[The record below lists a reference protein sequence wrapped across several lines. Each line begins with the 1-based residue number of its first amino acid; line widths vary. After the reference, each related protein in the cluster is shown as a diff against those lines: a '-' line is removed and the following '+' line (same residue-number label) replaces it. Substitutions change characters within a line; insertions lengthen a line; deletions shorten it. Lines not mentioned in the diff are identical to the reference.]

1 MSANTPVR
9 IVIVDD
15 HPLLRHGIAQLLD
28 LEDDLELTA
37 AYGSGSEAIKRIP
50 ELDPPPELILMDVNM
65 PDQSGLRVIEKLRKA
80 DVDSRIVVLSVSD
93 DHADIFKAVHAGA
106 DGYLLKDLEPDNLLH
121 EIRRAISGEQVV
133 SETIKDVL
141 LSAQDSWVPENV
153 HPRIRELTE
162 REKDVLRLI
171 ARGLSNKG
179 IGAELEIAEGTVKV
193 HVKRLLSK
201 LGLKSRVEAAVF
213 ALEHDID

>member
-28 LEDDLELTA
+28 LEEDLELTA
-37 AYGSGSEAIKRIP
+37 AYGSGSVAMKRIP
-50 ELDPPPELILMDVNM
+50 ELDPAPDLILMDVNM

-93 DHADIFKAVHAGA
+93 DHADIFKAVRAGA
-106 DGYLLKDLEPDNLLH
+106 DGYLLKDLEPDNLLN

-133 SETIKDVL
+133 SETIRDVL
-141 LSAQDSWVPENV
+141 LSAQDAWVPENV

-179 IGAELEIAEGTVKV
+179 IGSDLEIAEGTVKV

>member
-1 MSANTPVR
+1 MSAKSPVR

-15 HPLLRHGIAQLLD
+15 HPLLRHGIAQLLE
-28 LEDDLELTA
+28 LEDDLELVA
-37 AYGSGSEAIKRIP
+37 AIGSGSEAIKRIP
-50 ELDPPPELILMDVNM
+50 ELDPDLILMDVNM
-65 PDQSGLRVIEKLRKA
+65 PDQSGLRVVEKLRKA
-80 DVDSRIVVLSVSD
+80 DVDSRIVMLSVSD
-93 DHADIFKAVHAGA
+93 DHADIFKAVRAGA
-106 DGYLLKDLEPDNLLH
+106 DGYLLKDLEPENLLR
-121 EIRRAISGEQVV
+121 EIRRAIEGEQVV
-133 SETIKDVL
+133 SESIRDVL
-141 LSAQDSWVPENV
+141 LSAQDAWVPENV

>member
-15 HPLLRHGIAQLLD
+15 HPLLRHGITQLLE
-28 LEDDLELTA
+28 LEDDLDLVA
-37 AYGSGSEAIKRIP
+37 AIGSGSEAIKRIP
-50 ELDPPPELILMDVNM
+50 ELDPAPDLILMDVNM
-65 PDQSGLRVIEKLRKA
+65 PDESGLRVIEKLRKA

-121 EIRRAISGEQVV
+121 EIRRAIEGEQVV
-133 SETIKDVL
+133 SETIRDVL
-141 LSAQDSWVPENV
+141 LSAQDAWVPENV

>member
-1 MSANTPVR
+1 MSADTPER

-15 HPLLRHGIAQLLD
+15 HPLLRHGLAQLLD

-37 AYGSGSEAIKRIP
+37 SYGSGSEALKRIP
-50 ELDPPPELILMDVNM
+50 DLDPAPDLILMDVNM
-65 PDQSGLRVIEKLRKA
+65 PDRSGLQVIERLRRA
-80 DVDSRIVVLSVSD
+80 NVDARIVVLSVSD
-93 DHADIFKAVHAGA
+93 DHADIFKAVNAGA
-106 DGYLLKDLEPDNLLH
+106 DGYLLKDLEPDHLLS

-133 SETIKDVL
+133 SETIRHVM
-141 LSAQDSWVPENV
+141 LSARDAWVPENV
-153 HPRIRELTE
+153 HPRLRELTE

-213 ALEHDID
+213 AMEHDID